1 MSANR
6 KLLALVLSIV
16 ILPLLVVS
24 AFYASLAVVPTYS
37 PFFHFNFTLPANYNN
52 PFNLT
57 TVTSIYANG
66 TETLYFLN
74 GTLVQQY
81 APVLFPTIPSS
92 YLTFFASVLFGL
104 AALGLVYNIR
114 VSRRR
119 NLEFAP
125 LESDE
130 EKEERDRQKEEI
142 ARILDLTISKLRE
155 GEEYRKTVLECYK
168 LICEMLEKRSAIE
181 GQMLTAR
188 EFRELVSRS
197 LKLELNST
205 TPYLDQVT
213 ELFEKAR
220 YSENEVKKP
229 EAEAAITCLENLSAA
244 LKVG

>member
-1 MSANR
+1 LSANR

-37 PFFHFNFTLPANYNN
+37 PLFHFNFTFPANDNTL
-52 PFNLT
+52 NLSSVIT
-57 TVTSIYANG
+57 TNSNG
-66 TETLYFLN
+66 TFTLYFLN
-74 GTLVQQY
+74 GTLVQQNS
-81 APVLFPTIPSS
+81 PQLFPTIPSS
-92 YLTFFASVLFGL
+92 YLTFFAIVLFAV

-125 LESDE
+125 LEE
-130 EKEERDRQKEEI
+130 EEERERQEI

-168 LICEMLEKRSAIE
+168 QICDMLEKRSTIE
-181 GQMLTAR
+181 GQTLTAR
-188 EFRELVSRS
+188 EFKELVS
-197 LKLELNST
+197 KALELN
-205 TPYLDQVT
+205 TPYLEQAT

-220 YSENEVKKP
+220 YSEGEVKKS
-229 EAEAAITCLENLSAA
+229 EAEAAIACLENLSAT
-244 LKVG
+244 LKVEKS